1 MDFSPCGSKIAAAC
15 NDYGNYNFTVKIL
28 SSSGSESAGTFECES
43 TVTVDAGEYGV
54 RSVSFSPKDNVIAA
68 GCYNGKIH
76 LVDAVAGE
84 VKSSLTG
91 DKQVNFVAFSPDG
104 NTLAAGDGASMQ
116 AGNVRLYDVHTG
128 EVKSTLT
135 GHRYDP

>member
-1 MDFSPCGSKIAAAC
+1 MTSVAYSPCGKWIASGGGYGDNTMRIWHAAT
-15 NDYGNYNFTVKIL
+15 GAAVWSPL
-28 SSSGSESAGTFECES
+28 
-43 TVTVDAGEYGV
+43 TVDAGEYGV
-54 RSVSFSPKDNVIAA
+54 LSVSFSPKDNLIAA